1 VAYDEELAE
10 RVRDVLAMREN
21 VVERKMFGGLAV
33 MLAGNMACGVLAEDL
48 IVRIG
53 PQAYESALAKPHA
66 RPFEFTGRPMKGFV
80 VVGPEG
86 VADDE
91 ALAEWVES
99 GAEFASSLPG
109 K

>member
-1 VAYDEELAE
+1 MAYDEELAE

-99 GAEFASSLPG
+99 GAEFASSLPS